1 MTLPN
6 IELLYPGQPCTNRRI
21 HEIERRLKRTLP
33 DDYAEFVKS
42 TGGGI
47 LSRKNC
53 AFDGT
58 YLPSGETF
66 NSEVEQIFGNGATS
80 NDSDNDL
87 VTYASFLT
95 DEWELPNEV
104 LLIGHTES
112 GMHECFVIN
121 YGLVDF
127 PHHSVLHLDSES
139 NEEFVFVADSF
150 SNFLSKLRP
159 APNYK
164 EVERSPYDGQEGIHA
179 ALHGQIG
186 GALAEVLEASSI
198 PDMEQILRR
207 AAIPLAQGNR
217 IGMYITEDAFRFQ
230 DLLFYLT
237 QPFVDHFS
245 LDTWKEIVP
254 EGENRYRIA
263 GLFDESFLSTA
274 GYSAVGFYE
283 DSMIAWWK
291 NRSEKGVLVKTPQGY
306 KLKDDYIAWLI
317 DTFK

>member
-1 MTLPN
+1 MKLSQ
-6 IELLYPGQPCTNRRI
+6 IEFTHQGKPCGSLRI
-21 HEIERRLKRTLP
+21 CAIEKKIGRKLP
-33 DDYAEFVKS
+33 DDYKKFIKA
-42 TGGGI
+42 TGGGT
-47 LSRKNC
+47 LSLKNTTL
-53 AFDGT
+53 AGITLPDGEE
-58 YLPSGETF
+58 LEI
-66 NSEVEQIFGNGATS
+66 NVEQIFGNGHS
-80 NDSDNDL
+80 EDDDNDL
-87 VTYASFLT
+87 AGYASFLAE
-95 DEWELPNEV
+95 EWELPSEV

-127 PHHSVLHLDSES
+127 PHHSVLYLDSES

-291 NRSEKGVLVKTPQGY
+291 NRREKGVLVKTPQGY
-306 KLKDDYIAWLI
+306 KIKDHYIAWLI